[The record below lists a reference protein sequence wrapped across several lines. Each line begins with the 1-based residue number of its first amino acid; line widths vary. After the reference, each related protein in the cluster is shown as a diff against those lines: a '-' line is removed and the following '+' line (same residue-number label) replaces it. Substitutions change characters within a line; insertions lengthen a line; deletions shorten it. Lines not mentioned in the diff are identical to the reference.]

1 MELSA
6 RDKRILAEIECE
18 SALEDPRWV
27 RAFERLGRPA
37 AAPRSRW
44 LRRVG
49 LVAATLAWT
58 ALLVL
63 GAVLGVRQLLWAA
76 LGVAVLGFTILMV
89 VRRRVHGYWYWY
101 RPRRRIS
108 RIPRQSG
115 GGRTARDR
123 GEDVDKG

>member
-27 RAFERLGRPA
+27 RAFERLARPA
-37 AAPRSRW
+37 AAPLSRW
-44 LRRVG
+44 LRRTG
-49 LVAATLAWT
+49 LIAATLAWT
-58 ALLVL
+58 TLAVL
-63 GAVLGVRQLLWAA
+63 GAVLGVRPLLWTA

-89 VRRRVHGYWYWY
+89 VRRRVHGYWYWF

-115 GGRTARDR
+115 SGRTAGDR